1 MQLDCIFVADHV
13 KTATPPDLR
22 QARTARTEAALV
34 EAAGELFL
42 EQGYVATTL
51 AQVARRA
58 GVAPRTVYVRFG
70 TKVAL
75 FRRVVDEALVGDA
88 EPIDVEHRPRT
99 RTAMT
104 APSLAARIDALV
116 EVATG
121 IAERAGALLEVASQ
135 AASLEPEIAR
145 SAQAGRESTARL
157 CATFWATASAD
168 GLLPT
173 KADLATLA
181 RTTDVLICA
190 DTLVH
195 LRRTR
200 PWSARDHSAWLRTT
214 ITLMVEP
221 SD

>member
-1 MQLDCIFVADHV
+1 M
-13 KTATPPDLR
+13 
-22 QARTARTEAALV
+22 RTEAALV
-34 EAAGELFL
+34 TAAGELFI

-88 EPIDVEHRPRT
+88 EPVDVAHRPGT

-104 APSLAARIDALV
+104 ASTLAARIDALV

-121 IAERAGALLEVASQ
+121 IAERAGGLFEVANQ
-135 AASLEPEIAR
+135 AEALEPEIAR
-145 SAQAGRESTARL
+145 TAQAGRESTVNL
-157 CATFWATASAD
+157 CATFWAAARRD
-168 GLLPT
+168 GLLPDD
-173 KADLATLA
+173 ADVETLG

-200 PWSARDHSAWLRTT
+200 AWSAADHAAWLRAT
-214 ITLMVEP
+214 ITSLARSP
-221 SD
+221 S